1 MTHNTTRRYIIAGQR
16 VAPAKLKAAKDLR
29 RSMTEAERLL
39 WAAVRANRLDG
50 LHFRRQQVI
59 DGFVVDFYC
68 HAAGLVLEID
78 GPVHDGRVEYDA
90 ERSRVLQSR
99 GLCVLRLRNEDVLHR
114 LGTVLAQIREA
125 CSRHLTP
132 QPPSQSGKGETSA
145 MPPLSVSER
154 GRG

>member
-1 MTHNTTRRYIIAGQR
+1 MTHNTTRRFIIAGQR
-16 VAPAKLKAAKDLR
+16 VAPAKLEAAKGLR
-29 RSMTEAERLL
+29 RNMTEAERLL
-39 WAAVRANRLDG
+39 WAAVRGNRLDG

-68 HAAGLVLEID
+68 HAAGLAVEID

-90 ERSRVLQSR
+90 ERSRVLQLR
-99 GLCVLRLRNEDVLHR
+99 GLRELRLRNEDVLDR

-125 CSRHLTP
+125 CGNHLTP
-132 QPPSQSGKGETSA
+132 QPPSQPGKGES
-145 MPPLSVSER
+145 PLSVSER